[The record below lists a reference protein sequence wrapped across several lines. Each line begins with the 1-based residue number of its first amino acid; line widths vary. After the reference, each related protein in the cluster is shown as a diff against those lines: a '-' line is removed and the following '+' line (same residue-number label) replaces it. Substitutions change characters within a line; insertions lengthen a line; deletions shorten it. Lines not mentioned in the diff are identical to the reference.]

1 LEKISVNK
9 ELFANST
16 GHYDMQTGELR
27 PTSLTDGSDFKNHG
41 SLFGQ
46 PIPVD
51 SMSDVAKHEHRF

>member
-1 LEKISVNK
+1 
-9 ELFANST
+9 
-16 GHYDMQTGELR
+16 MQTGELR